1 MGGDDRVV
9 RPFRLTTGL
18 LVLAVAAVVLAT
30 WLTGVFARAWE
41 APLAGW
47 AMLPVLAAV
56 AAAES
61 WRASGARGLT
71 IPARNFWRYV
81 AISSAM
87 LGLGA
92 ISNAYD
98 ALHGP
103 GAPSQKLSPLTL
115 GLFIGASVITQFG
128 LLRLPGARAQR
139 GGSLQL
145 LLDSGTV
152 MITVALVAWHF
163 SFRHGEAW
171 AKVSGS
177 VWPAVVAV
185 VAGCASIAVF
195 VKLASTGIGAIERGA
210 LRILA
215 VATGVAAAAGAMAPA
230 YAAFPA
236 ISDGHVTTALASV
249 FIAFAADRQRR
260 AADLPPPPPL
270 PARRWSV
277 LPYLAVAAA
286 NGLLL
291 VAGQGPDG
299 RVLTAGAVLLT
310 LVVVARQIHAFRD
323 NARLLAT
330 VDRTV
335 AQLREARDQL
345 ASQAAQ
351 DALTG
356 LGNRRLLARRM
367 GEMSG
372 TPPHRLHLAII
383 DLDDFKQVNDRLG
396 HNIGDELLRA
406 VAVRLTG
413 VVGAAGTVV
422 RLGGD
427 EFAILADAEPLAADA
442 LAARLADA
450 LQQPLTAG
458 TVELMVRAS
467 IGLTDAEGS
476 EGSEGSADS
485 RELLRRADVAMYAA
499 KDRGKHRIARY
510 TRDLDAVATEDARI
524 AAELRRAIDA
534 GELHMVY
541 QPIVRL
547 PDGVIEAAESLIRWT
562 HPERGFV
569 PPSVFIPVAERT
581 GLIAPLGEWILAE
594 ACAQAVRLRD
604 LGMDDRPEGPVRITV
619 NVSARQLRDPDFP
632 ATVRRIMGETGADP
646 DRLTVEVTETAV
658 FDDELA
664 LASVRTLREMGLRI
678 ALDDFGTGHSSLGLL
693 QICPVDVL
701 KVDKSFVDEIGAG
714 GSPAV
719 IATAL
724 LQIAD
729 GLRLRAV
736 AEGVETPE
744 QARQLYSLGYRYAQG
759 YHFHRPMPADDLVR
773 VLGLDGQRP
782 RRKETASA
790 SPRSVSL
797 GS

>member
-1 MGGDDRVV
+1 MAGDDRVV

-18 LVLAVAAVVLAT
+18 LVLAVAAAVLAT
-30 WLTGVFARAWE
+30 WLAGVLARAWE

-47 AMLPVLAAV
+47 AILPVLSAV

-81 AISSAM
+81 AISSVL

-103 GAPSQKLSPLTL
+103 GAPSQKPSPLTL
-115 GLFIGASVITQFG
+115 GLFIAASVITQFG

-163 SFRHGEAW
+163 SFRHAEAW

-195 VKLASTGIGAIERGA
+195 VKLASTGIGAIDRGA

-230 YAAFPA
+230 FAAFPA
-236 ISDGHVTTALASV
+236 ISDGQVTSALATG

-323 NARLLAT
+323 NARLLET

-367 GEMSG
+367 EQMSG

-396 HNIGDELLRA
+396 HNVGDELLRA

-413 VVGAAGTVV
+413 VVGTAGTVV

-427 EFAILADAEPLAADA
+427 EFAILADAEPCAADA

-467 IGLTDAEGS
+467 IGLTDAG
-476 EGSEGSADS
+476 GAAGPAGS

-510 TRDLDAVATEDARI
+510 TPDLDAVATEDARI

-594 ACAQAVRLRD
+594 ACAQSVRLHD
-604 LGMDDRPEGPVRITV
+604 LGVDARPEGPVRITV

-646 DRLTVEVTETAV
+646 GRLTVEVTETAV

-729 GLRLRAV
+729 GLHLRAV

-744 QARQLYSLGYRYAQG
+744 QARQLYSLGYRHAQG

-773 VLGLDGQRP
+773 VLALDAQRP

>member
-18 LVLAVAAVVLAT
+18 LVLAVAAAVLAA
-30 WLTGVFARAWE
+30 WLAGVLARAWE

-47 AMLPVLAAV
+47 AMLPVLSGV

-71 IPARNFWRYV
+71 IPARNFWRCV

-115 GLFIGASVITQFG
+115 GLFISASVITQIG

-163 SFRHGEAW
+163 SFRHAEAW

-291 VAGQGPDG
+291 VADQGPDG
-299 RVLTAGAVLLT
+299 RVLTAGTVLLT

-323 NARLLAT
+323 NARLLET

-367 GEMSG
+367 EEMSG

-396 HNIGDELLRA
+396 HNVGDELLRA

-413 VVGAAGTVV
+413 VVGTAGTVV

-427 EFAILADAEPLAADA
+427 EFAILTDAEPCAADA

-467 IGLTDAEGS
+467 IGLTDAEGP
-476 EGSEGSADS
+476 EGPAGSADS

-510 TRDLDAVATEDARI
+510 TADLDAVATEDARI

-562 HPERGFV
+562 HPQRGSV

-581 GLIAPLGEWILAE
+581 GLIAPLGEWILRE

-604 LGMDDRPEGPVRITV
+604 LGVDAESEEPIRITV

-646 DRLTVEVTETAV
+646 GRLTVEVTETAV
-658 FDDELA
+658 FDDDLA

>member
-1 MGGDDRVV
+1 MV
-9 RPFRLTTGL
+9 RPFRLSAGL
-18 LVLAVAAVVLAT
+18 LTAAAAVLVLAV
-30 WLTGVFARAWE
+30 WLTGVLLRAWQ
-41 APLAGW
+41 APLVGW
-47 AMLPVLAAV
+47 AMLPILAGV
-56 AAAES
+56 AAAQC
-61 WRASGARGLT
+61 WRASNAGLS
-71 IPARNFWRYV
+71 PSARNFWRYV
-81 AISSAM
+81 AVSSAM
-87 LGLGA
+87 LGAGA
-92 ISNAYD
+92 VSNAFD
-98 ALHGP
+98 ALAGP
-103 GAPSQKLSPLTL
+103 GGPTQRLSALTL
-115 GLFIGASVITQFG
+115 GCFISASFITQWG
-128 LLRLPGARAQR
+128 LLRLPGTGTHR
-139 GGSLQL
+139 GGTVQL
-145 LLDSGTV
+145 VLDSGTV
-152 MITVALVAWHF
+152 MISIGLVAWHF
-163 SFRHGEAW
+163 SFRDADAW

-185 VAGCASIAVF
+185 VAGCATVAVF
-195 VKLASTGIGAIERGA
+195 VKLSSTGIGAIERVA

-215 VATGVAAAAGAMAPA
+215 FATVAAATAGAMAPIYMA
-230 YAAFPA
+230 YPA
-236 ISDGHVTTALASV
+236 ISDAHVTVAVAAV
-249 FIAFAADRQRR
+249 FIALAADRQRR

-277 LPYLAVAAA
+277 VPYLAVAGA

-291 VAGQGPDG
+291 VAGQGSDG
-299 RVLTAGAVLLT
+299 RILTAGAVLLT
-310 LVVVARQIHAFRD
+310 LVVVARQVHAFRD
-323 NARLLAT
+323 NARLLET

-356 LGNRRLLARRM
+356 LGNRRMLSRRM
-367 GEMSG
+367 EEMAG

-396 HNIGDELLRA
+396 HNVGDELLLA
-406 VAVRLTG
+406 VAERLTG
-413 VVGAAGTVV
+413 VVGTAGTVV

-427 EFAILADAEPLAADA
+427 EFAVLVDADPAAADA
-442 LAARLADA
+442 LIARIAEA

-458 TVELMVRAS
+458 DVDLMIRAS
-467 IGLTDAEGS
+467 IGLTS
-476 EGSEGSADS
+476 SAGGADP

-499 KDRGKHRIARY
+499 KDRGKHRTARF
-510 TRDLDAVATEDARI
+510 TPDLDAVATEDARI
-524 AAELRRAIDA
+524 AAELRRAMDR

-547 PDGVIEAAESLIRWT
+547 PDGSIEAAEALIRWR

-581 GLIAPLGEWILAE
+581 GLIAPLGEWILRTA
-594 ACAQAVRLRD
+594 AAQAVE
-604 LGMDDRPEGPVRITV
+604 LGRAGRPDVRVTV

-632 ATVRRIMGETGADP
+632 ATVRRILTETGTGP
-646 DRLTVEVTETAV
+646 HQLTVEVTETAV
-658 FDDELA
+658 FDDDLA

-701 KVDKSFVDEIGAG
+701 KVDKSFVDELGAG

-729 GLRLRAV
+729 GLQLRAV
-736 AEGVETPE
+736 AEGVETQE
-744 QARQLYSLGYRYAQG
+744 QAQQLYSLGYRYAQG
-759 YHFHRPMPADDLVR
+759 YHFHRPMPADELMK
-773 VLGLDGQRP
+773 VLAQP
-782 RRKETASA
+782 VPA
-790 SPRSVSL
+790 
-797 GS
+797 